1 MDAWGVPPVASPCGR
16 ALSRNAAH
24 CVDPWRA
31 AASTERDL
39 AQTRRAERRKGL
51 FKSGLFLSLL
61 RRARDSYDAP
71 PSNKPGTA
79 TGIERIDG
87 DLAAMD
93 ATTTDRI
100 DAESRGAPGI
110 DPYAA
115 IVDQLQHTVLQ
126 LVRATLEHARS
137 DAAGAGRLV
146 LPSIAALAPTRRS
159 PTPPAPQGPAASLLS
174 EREREVLQRIAAGDS
189 NKMIARALSLSP
201 HTVKR
206 HVANILDK
214 LGARTRSQAAAWL
227 QRTH

>member
-1 MDAWGVPPVASPCGR
+1 
-16 ALSRNAAH
+16 
-24 CVDPWRA
+24 
-31 AASTERDL
+31 
-39 AQTRRAERRKGL
+39 
-51 FKSGLFLSLL
+51 
-61 RRARDSYDAP
+61 
-71 PSNKPGTA
+71 
-79 TGIERIDG
+79 
-87 DLAAMD
+87 MD

-100 DAESRGAPGI
+100 EADKPGVRSI

-115 IVDQLQHTVLQ
+115 IVDQLQHTVMQ

-137 DAAGAGRLV
+137 DSGLA
-146 LPSIAALAPTRRS
+146 IARPTIAR
-159 PTPPAPQGPAASLLS
+159 PTPSLPPLPTAPSAPAACALS
-174 EREREVLQRIAAGDS
+174 QREREVLQRIAAGDS